1 MPPWRDMMSIA
12 LEHSIRPPRPGLDH
26 ANLDYL
32 EVWTSCNAVDRR
44 SQHTLGVN
52 LSSVSRQCQQQSQTL
67 STTIADR
74 EGTLPSTPRSGCH
87 FCSRPQH
94 FHAHFRIRLAAQNII
109 ASMEGTSQSA
119 VSVLWV
125 SWAVSACWNGPPVW
139 LRHAETLLSPTQ
151 YQQYVQIR
159 P

>member
-12 LEHSIRPPRPGLDH
+12 LEHFIRPPRPGLDH

-52 LSSVSRQCQQQSQTL
+52 LSSVSRQCQQQSQTM
-67 STTIADR
+67 SATVADIVNNDCR
-74 EGTLPSTPRSGCH
+74 QGGNASLNSALRLPLLFKASA
-87 FCSRPQH
+87 FSRTFPYQISCPEYYCLDGGH
-94 FHAHFRIRLAAQNII
+94 V
-109 ASMEGTSQSA
+109 A

-125 SWAVSACWNGPPVW
+125 SWAVSAC
-139 LRHAETLLSPTQ
+139 
-151 YQQYVQIR
+151 
-159 P
+159 